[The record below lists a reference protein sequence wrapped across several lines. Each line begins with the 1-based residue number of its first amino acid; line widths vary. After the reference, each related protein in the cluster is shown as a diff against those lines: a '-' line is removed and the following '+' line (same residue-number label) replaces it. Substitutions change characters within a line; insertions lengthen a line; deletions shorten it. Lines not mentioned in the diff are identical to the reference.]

1 MRRFFRIVLGALA
14 MMSVALLSA
23 LATMRLA
30 IHGIEVSVPNLT
42 GLTLARPEPGSR
54 PPNDN
59 LPITA
64 WPKTPGQSK
73 PKAK

>member
-1 MRRFFRIVLGALA
+1 MRWDIIIVPSVCLLLGF
-14 MMSVALLSA
+14 
-23 LATMRLA
+23 
-30 IHGIEVSVPNLT
+30 LT

>member
-1 MRRFFRIVLGALA
+1 MNPATEMIMRWDIIIVPSVCLLLGF
-14 MMSVALLSA
+14 
-23 LATMRLA
+23 
-30 IHGIEVSVPNLT
+30 LT